1 MAFDGVTIANI
12 VKELNDTIVG
22 GKINKIAQPEA
33 DELILNHK
41 KQQDTVQASHIGQ
54 RFPAPDL
61 FYREKQ
67 SESPHRPKFLYAA
80 AQACGKRQDHC
91 SDPAG
96 AGACY

>member
-22 GKINKIAQPEA
+22 GKINKIAQP
-33 DELILNHK
+33 DPHHK

-67 SESPHRPKFLYAA
+67 SESPHRP
-80 AQACGKRQDHC
+80 
-91 SDPAG
+91 
-96 AGACY
+96 